1 MGSKSPASTTSMV
14 QYMSLDEPAS
24 QTSRSRCSSF
34 WWWQELVSVIA
45 SFGCIVAVI
54 VILRMVQDK
63 PTDQWTFFISLNAT
77 IAALITAAKS
87 TAMLSVAACISQWKW
102 AYFLSKRRRLADLD
116 IIEEASRGPL
126 GSVQMLTTVTW
137 GLGTLGAVVTIVAL
151 GIDTFAQQVISN
163 EPVTRWTDDGTA
175 SFGLAHSYN
184 GSARTLLA
192 NAPGGSG
199 NDWEPDPYTIDSSMQ
214 GAVFKAFYDL
224 ETPDL
229 FNCTSNC
236 TWDQSYTSLGFS
248 MACTN
253 VTQDTYSTRNC
264 THHSNGTHTCEM
276 TTPGGVSFSTG
287 EADTMW
293 STVLVIQAVAN
304 AVYFGLNS
312 FSNTGPVPPTFMRF
326 AVFRQPADYVM
337 NDATVEETLECD
349 LSFAAYTYSN
359 VTSVGNDFN
368 FGNVETTPLD
378 NGTFVASGN
387 WNEGSHIVFNTSG
400 LPEFT
405 VSIWDLGALLYF
417 FPSDHFSG
425 KLALGETP
433 AVYSAGITPGVWSP
447 GRNISQVLDKMA
459 VGMTNQLRS
468 TYNANA
474 RGLTASSVVLV
485 RVQWPWL
492 ALPFAVVLAAAVLL
506 LAEMMESRRSRNIS
520 LWKSSSTALL
530 YHSVSPT
537 RDVMSPHVHS
547 PRQLEKLAKS
557 TRVILGVDRQA
568 PSAYSSTLSPIGPM

>member
-1 MGSKSPASTTSMV
+1 MSSKSPAATMV
-14 QYMSLDEPAS
+14 QYMSLDEPAT
-24 QTSRSRCSSF
+24 QKSRSRCSSF
-34 WWWQELVSVIA
+34 WWWQELVSIIA

-54 VILRMVQDK
+54 IILRMVQDK

-102 AYFLSKRRRLADLD
+102 AYFRSKRRRLADLD
-116 IIEEASRGPL
+116 IIEEASRGPY
-126 GSVQMLTTVTW
+126 GSVQMLTKVTW

-184 GSARTLLA
+184 GSARTLVD

-199 NDWEPDPYTIDSSMQ
+199 KPWEPDPYTIDSSMQ
-214 GAVFKAFYDL
+214 GAVFKAFYNL

-248 MACTN
+248 MGCTN
-253 VTQDTYSTRNC
+253 VTQDTYRTRNC
-264 THHSNGTHTCEM
+264 TDYSNGTHICDM

-287 EADTMW
+287 EAYTAW
-293 STVLVIQAVAN
+293 STVLVIQAATTYDIGFN
-304 AVYFGLNS
+304 
-312 FSNTGPVPPTFMRF
+312 NTFDTDPVSPTFMRF
-326 AVFRQPADYVM
+326 AIFRKPSDYVKY
-337 NDATVEETLECD
+337 DATVEETLECD

-359 VTSVGNDFN
+359 VTSLGNDFN
-368 FGNVETTPLD
+368 FGNVEVTPLD
-378 NGTFVASGN
+378 NGSFVSSGDADGRASY
-387 WNEGSHIVFNTSG
+387 IVFNTSG
-400 LPEFT
+400 LPDFT
-405 VSIWDLGALLYF
+405 VSMWDLGALLYF

-425 KLALGETP
+425 KLATGEGP
-433 AVYSAGITPGVWSP
+433 ATYSAGITPGVWSP

-468 TYNANA
+468 SYNATA

-506 LAEMMESRRSRNIS
+506 LAEMVQSRRSRNIS
-520 LWKSSSTALL
+520 LWKSSSTALI
-530 YHSVSPT
+530 YHSISPT
-537 RDVMSPHVHS
+537 QDVMSPHIHS
-547 PRQLEKLAKS
+547 PQQLEKLAKS

-568 PSAYSSTLSPIGPM
+568 PSAYSSTLSPMGPA

>member
-1 MGSKSPASTTSMV
+1 
-14 QYMSLDEPAS
+14 
-24 QTSRSRCSSF
+24 
-34 WWWQELVSVIA
+34 
-45 SFGCIVAVI
+45 
-54 VILRMVQDK
+54 
-63 PTDQWTFFISLNAT
+63 
-77 IAALITAAKS
+77 
-87 TAMLSVAACISQWKW
+87 
-102 AYFLSKRRRLADLD
+102 
-116 IIEEASRGPL
+116 
-126 GSVQMLTTVTW
+126 
-137 GLGTLGAVVTIVAL
+137 
-151 GIDTFAQQVISN
+151 
-163 EPVTRWTDDGTA
+163 
-175 SFGLAHSYN
+175 
-184 GSARTLLA
+184 
-192 NAPGGSG
+192 
-199 NDWEPDPYTIDSSMQ
+199 MQ

-253 VTQDTYSTRNC
+253 VTLDTYSTRNC
-264 THHSNGTHTCEM
+264 TGHSNGTHTCEM
-276 TTPGGVSFSTG
+276 TTPGGVTFSTG
-287 EADTMW
+287 EAETMW
-293 STVLVIQAVAN
+293 STVLAIQAATPY
-304 AVYFGLNS
+304 YFEVNS
-312 FSNTGPVPPTFMRF
+312 TFETAPVSPNFMRF
-326 AVFRQPADYVM
+326 AVFRQPSDYIKY
-337 NDATVEETLECD
+337 DATVEETLECD

-359 VTSVGNDFN
+359 VTSVGNDFK
-368 FGNVETTPLD
+368 FGNVEVTPLD
-378 NGTFVASGN
+378 NGSYISSGDVNKRASY
-387 WNEGSHIVFNTSG
+387 ILFNTTG

-405 VSIWDLGALLYF
+405 VSMWDLGALLYF

-425 KLALGETP
+425 KLATGEGAAT
-433 AVYSAGITPGVWSP
+433 YSAGITPGVWSP
-447 GRNISQVLDKMA
+447 GRNVSQVLDKMA

-468 TYNANA
+468 NYNATA

-506 LAEMMESRRSRNIS
+506 LAEMVESRRSRNIS

-537 RDVMSPHVHS
+537 RDVMSPHIHS

>member
-1 MGSKSPASTTSMV
+1 MDFLCKPFLPHAPKFLALSHPAYPRLTTN
-14 QYMSLDEPAS
+14 
-24 QTSRSRCSSF
+24 
-34 WWWQELVSVIA
+34 
-45 SFGCIVAVI
+45 FGH
-54 VILRMVQDK
+54 Q
-63 PTDQWTFFISLNAT
+63 ISLNAT

-102 AYFLSKRRRLADLD
+102 AYFRSKRRRLADLD

-163 EPVTRWTDDGTA
+163 EPVTRWIDDGTA

-184 GSARTLLA
+184 GSARALSD
-192 NAPGGSG
+192 NAPANSG
-199 NDWEPDPYTIDSSMQ
+199 TAWEPDPYTIDTSMQ

-224 ETPDL
+224 ETPDR

-248 MACTN
+248 MACIN

-264 THHSNGTHTCEM
+264 SGYTNGTRICDM
-276 TTPGGVSFSTG
+276 ATPGGVGISTG
-287 EADTMW
+287 EADTAW
-293 STVLVIQAVAN
+293 STVLAIN
-304 AVYFGLNS
+304 ATTPYNFGFNS
-312 FSNTGPVPPTFMRF
+312 TFDTDPVSPTFMRF
-326 AVFRQPADYVM
+326 AVFRQPSDYVRD
-337 NDATVEETLECD
+337 DATVEETLECD

-368 FGNVETTPLD
+368 FGNVEKTPLD
-378 NGTFVASGN
+378 PGSYIDVGGWSGS
-387 WNEGSHIVFNTSG
+387 GSYVVFNTTG
-400 LPEFT
+400 LPEFQ
-405 VSIWDLGALLYF
+405 VSMWDLGALLYF

-425 KLALGETP
+425 KLAVGENP
-433 AVYSAGITPGVWSP
+433 ATYSAGITPGVWNP
-447 GRNISQVLDKMA
+447 GRNVSQVLDNMA

-468 TYNANA
+468 SYNATA
-474 RGLTASSVVLV
+474 RGLTANSVVLV
-485 RVQWPWL
+485 RVQWLWL

-506 LAEMMESRRSRNIS
+506 LAEMVESRRSRNIS

-530 YHSVSPT
+530 YHSISPT
-537 RDVMSPHVHS
+537 QDVMSPQVQS
-547 PRQLEKLAKS
+547 PRQLEKIAKS
-557 TRVILGVDRQA
+557 TRVTLGFHRQI
-568 PSAYSSTLSPIGPM
+568 PSTYSSSLSPIGPA